1 MSEQLGAEAYD
12 ASSQDDAGDILKHH
26 LRLLLRPSQAQHDAA
41 LARNQLNAVIGHGR
55 EIDEQGRNGSRF
67 AVAPADD
74 APQFVDPLARL
85 TLAASKLGEDRPLGV
100 RQSLAHGG
108 DKQDT
113 PGQPTVAAQR
123 SAQEML
129 VAQGPARGD
138 ERRHARLLTT
148 LAAGGCFGCGCA
160 ATAPRPSWN
169 FPVAVA
175 VRYSRWA
182 SALIARKR

>member
-12 ASSQDDAGDILKHH
+12 ASSQDVAGDILKHH

-85 TLAASKLGEDRPLGV
+85 TLAASKLGKDRSFFV
-100 RQSLAHGG
+100 RQILAHGG
-108 DKQDT
+108 DEQDA
-113 PGQPTVAAQR
+113 PGEPTT
-123 SAQEML
+123 SE
-129 VAQGPARGD
+129 G
-138 ERRHARLLTT
+138 
-148 LAAGGCFGCGCA
+148 
-160 ATAPRPSWN
+160 
-169 FPVAVA
+169 
-175 VRYSRWA
+175 
-182 SALIARKR
+182 